1 MNGRVMFRQKSAKQ
15 TNVQTQARQ
24 QNRQRIESA
33 GRRWLPKQ
41 QRGVS
46 AATATTPK
54 TTSIKNVRTEFRF
67 FQFVFTVRNIPNRIY
82 KRVSKFE
89 KETLKIGRRKDR

>member
-54 TTSIKNVRTEFRF
+54 TTSIKNVRTEFRLSEISQTEYIRE
-67 FQFVFTVRNIPNRIY
+67 FQN
-82 KRVSKFE
+82 SK
-89 KETLKIGRRKDR
+89 KKL

>member
-1 MNGRVMFRQKSAKQ
+1 MNGNEMFRQKSAKQ

-24 QNRQRIESA
+24 QNRQRIESG

-54 TTSIKNVRTEFRF
+54 TTSELNLDSLSLFILSEKSQTEYVREF
-67 FQFVFTVRNIPNRIY
+67 QN
-82 KRVSKFE
+82 SK
-89 KETLKIGRRKDR
+89 KKL